1 MNVLAAVY
9 YYKKEALYI
18 VYIINISLCYMYFH
32 QIDIY
37 SLLYLL
43 LVRRIE
49 KHFTRK
55 QGKLAQV
62 LQISE

>member
-1 MNVLAAVY
+1 MCIII
-9 YYKKEALYI
+9 KGGTIYI
-18 VYIINISLCYMYFH
+18 MYIINISLCYVYFH

-62 LQISE
+62 LQTNE